1 MENKN
6 KKLAIIL
13 SSIALL
19 FICCLI
25 TLFTIIIF
33 NFNNIKQFVYNA
45 SNPIT
50 ETTVVAIQEKP
61 ITEIESVD
69 YGYLFEPFWQS
80 IELIQEEF
88 VDQPV
93 DIQKMADAA
102 TDSLTLLA
110 IDNNQKLPDLTTEQL
125 TEAESIA
132 KIARTPKDLQS
143 NFTEFWQTWQQI
155 INTGIVETYSYN
167 DLMEYALTSA
177 VASLE
182 DRYTEFMTEEQ
193 YQALFNQMNGEN
205 YEGIGAWVDTSGE
218 YLMIQSPMRNSPAEK
233 AGLKAMDLIIAING
247 EDMTGIDPE
256 AARQNVLGPAGSEL
270 TLTIKRASQEPFDV
284 TLTRG
289 AIKSPSVY
297 SEIIERDG
305 LTISHIQISSFGE
318 DTHDLLRL
326 ELEDLIAQ
334 NMDGIIVD
342 LRYNGGGYVHTAV
355 AIASEFLS
363 EDEIFYQIDSTDHKS
378 ISYNTGE
385 GIAHDIPLVILVNES
400 SASASEIFTG
410 AIKDYQRAPIVGTTT
425 FGKGLV
431 QTPYTLKDGRGVI
444 KVTTAHWYTPFGSLI
459 QGTGIDPDY
468 PVELTEDDIA
478 NSFDAQLEK
487 AIELLLK

>member
-1 MENKN
+1 
-6 KKLAIIL
+6 
-13 SSIALL
+13 
-19 FICCLI
+19 
-25 TLFTIIIF
+25 
-33 NFNNIKQFVYNA
+33 
-45 SNPIT
+45 
-50 ETTVVAIQEKP
+50 
-61 ITEIESVD
+61 
-69 YGYLFEPFWQS
+69 
-80 IELIQEEF
+80 
-88 VDQPV
+88 
-93 DIQKMADAA
+93 
-102 TDSLTLLA
+102 
-110 IDNNQKLPDLTTEQL
+110 
-125 TEAESIA
+125 
-132 KIARTPKDLQS
+132 
-143 NFTEFWQTWQQI
+143 
-155 INTGIVETYSYN
+155 
-167 DLMEYALTSA
+167 MEYALTNA

-256 AARQNVLGPAGSEL
+256 AARQKVLGPAGSEL

-297 SEIIERDG
+297 SEIIEREG

-326 ELEDLIAQ
+326 ELEDVIAQ

-444 KVTTAHWYTPFGSLI
+444 KVTTAHWYTPLGSLI
-459 QGTGIDPDY
+459 QGIGIDPDY
-468 PVELTEDDIA
+468 NIELTEDDIA

>member
-13 SSIALL
+13 TSIALL
-19 FICCLI
+19 FICL
-25 TLFTIIIF
+25 LVIIF
-33 NFNNIKQFVYNA
+33 LVMIFNINSIKQIVYDVLPVSQA
-45 SNPIT
+45 TT
-50 ETTVVAIQEKP
+50 EAIQDKP
-61 ITEIESVD
+61 INEIESVD

-110 IDNNQKLPDLTTEQL
+110 IENNQELPVLNTEQI
-125 TEAESIA
+125 TASESIA

-143 NFTEFWQTWQQI
+143 TFTEFWETWQQI
-155 INTGIVETYSYN
+155 INTDIVNTYSYN
-167 DLMEYALTSA
+167 DLMEYSLSNA
-177 VASLE
+177 VSSLE
-182 DRYTEFMTEEQ
+182 DRYTEFMTEDQ
-193 YQALFNQMNGEN
+193 YLALFNQMNGEN
-205 YEGIGAWVDTSGE
+205 YEGIGAWVDTSGD
-218 YLMIQSPMRNSPAEK
+218 YLMIQSPMRDSPAEK
-233 AGLKAMDLIIAING
+233 AGLQANDLIIAIDG
-247 EDMTGIDPE
+247 EDMTGVDPE
-256 AARQNVLGPAGSEL
+256 AARQKVLGPAGSEL
-270 TLTIKRASQEPFDV
+270 TLTIKREGQEPFDV

-289 AIKSPSVY
+289 SIKSPNVY

-305 LTISHIQISSFGE
+305 FMISHIQITSFGE
-318 DTHDLLRL
+318 DTHELLRL
-326 ELEDLIAQ
+326 ELEDVIDQ

-342 LRYNGGGYVHTAV
+342 LRYNGGGYVHSAIAV
-355 AIASEFLS
+355 ASEFLS
-363 EDEIFYQIDSTDHKS
+363 EDEIFYQIDSTGDKS
-378 ISYNTGE
+378 ISYNTND
-385 GIAHDIPLVILVNES
+385 GIARDIPLVILVNES

-444 KVTTAHWYTPFGSLI
+444 KITTSHWYTPLGNLI

-468 PVELTEDDIA
+468 YVELTEEDVA
-478 NSFDAQLEK
+478 NAFDAQLEK
-487 AIELLLK
+487 AIELLTQ